1 MAATQL
7 KAPASKYPSN
17 ISSIRIAR
25 YTSDYT
31 SQFSREE
38 ARIFYN
44 ATLKKA
50 DTLRD
55 DAAVPANSFSFLGSI
70 DDGYGIR
77 MNLALAVSVTL
88 FLYANESA
96 RQVHAVKLEDEKAET
111 AVAAT
116 GRYSI
121 PSVASVPGL
130 AAFAAVRLGSVVH
143 GKLCRG
149 RDAYAGRD
157 AIVIIVIDAS
167 ASTADIINTGYTW
180 AVPFFQ

>member
-1 MAATQL
+1 MR
-7 KAPASKYPSN
+7 
-17 ISSIRIAR
+17 SSWKTRRPR
-25 YTSDYT
+25 YKQRKHPTVCRT
-31 SQFSREE
+31 W
-38 ARIFYN
+38 II
-44 ATLKKA
+44 K
-50 DTLRD
+50 
-55 DAAVPANSFSFLGSI
+55 
-70 DDGYGIR
+70 
-77 MNLALAVSVTL
+77 
-88 FLYANESA
+88 
-96 RQVHAVKLEDEKAET
+96 T